1 MKLYTIGLAC
11 VLPGLLAAAA
21 PAENLDAAAGTN
33 AVVATDPRFG
43 LLDGLD
49 HRSAYY
55 EEFFPQPLHTGC
67 GDPEGNN
74 YRSNESIWQR
84 DCEWRGPQRRRLD
97 CANFSDS

>member
-1 MKLYTIGLAC
+1 MKLYTIGLGC

-55 EEFFPQPLHTGC
+55 EEFFPQPLLVDDTGLEPWFPPASSKVSAC
-67 GDPEGNN
+67 
-74 YRSNESIWQR
+74 
-84 DCEWRGPQRRRLD
+84 
-97 CANFSDS
+97 